1 MTGIRASE
9 PEANKPR
16 SVDELLLSG
25 LAVIDRAFDEAKALE
40 ARWKIVERE
49 QRELH
54 QVSLLKVF
62 VSFH

>member
-1 MTGIRASE
+1 VVIQQTLYHTEKNLALQE
-9 PEANKPR
+9 
-16 SVDELLLSG
+16 G
-25 LAVIDRAFDEAKALE
+25 LYKLRVETQQAFDEAKALE